1 MEGLQRRRFAC
12 GIVLALLS
20 LAGVT
25 SARGSPDPVAAPVAP
40 PASVRTSFDDTGRI
54 YFSVDTGFHFTLDRG
69 FAGDVEID
77 PPSGVDWDL
86 GGGVGYNITR
96 NWGVELQVLGI
107 DPDLRSA
114 SRGTIREISVL
125 NLVPSVRYR
134 WPIGDGR
141 FMPYVT
147 GGVGLSSVDIHDE
160 ERPFAQA
167 KTSSTTVVG
176 SLSAGFDYF
185 LSENIAAGLDLRYM
199 IHPNQDATVIY
210 ENPHGGGA
218 TRYTDSLNLT
228 SVSLLAHLKF
238 FPGQEAGE
246 DGSGRTFFFA
256 DHGPF
261 DTDELR
267 AYGSGLFGYD
277 FLFDKDGGAGVKFR
291 DKGGDFNLTKGG
303 ALGLNVDGHWG
314 AEIDLLVTPLNVRL
328 ASGGPRFEKLNVF
341 EIIPTLRYRWPFLD
355 GRLVPFVTAGLGASY
370 LMGNDQRPQ
379 VEFQK
384 GRGQVVVYPR
394 YQVDSP
400 AVVGTVGAGVEYF
413 LNHHLSVGLDVP
425 LRFYSAQ
432 DSVLRRSG
440 HPTQTG
446 TANFSGVLALLQLK
460 AYLP

>member
-1 MEGLQRRRFAC
+1 MSRVVVAIL
-12 GIVLALLS
+12 LALL
-20 LAGVT
+20 GVA
-25 SARGSPDPVAAPVAP
+25 SAREGSEGAGEPQAAA
-40 PASVRTSFDDTGRI
+40 ASSAARFDDTGRL
-54 YFSVDTGFHFTLDRG
+54 YFSVDTGFHFTLDHE

-96 NWGVELQVLGI
+96 NWGVELQFQGI

-125 NLVPSVRYR
+125 TFVPAVRYR

-141 FMPYVT
+141 WLPYVT
-147 GGVGLSSVDIHDE
+147 GGVGMSSIDIHDE
-160 ERPFAQA
+160 ERPYAQA

-185 LSENIAAGLDLRYM
+185 LTENVAAGLETRYM

-210 ENPHGGGA
+210 QHPHGGGA
-218 TRYTDSLNLT
+218 TRFTDSLNLT
-228 SVSLLAHLKF
+228 SVSLLAQLKF
-238 FPGQEAGE
+238 FPGQQASA
-246 DGSGRTFFFA
+246 DGTERTFFLA

-267 AYGSGLFGYD
+267 VYLSGLFGYD
-277 FLFDKDGGAGVKFR
+277 FLFDKDGGAGVRFR

-314 AEIDLLVTPLNVRL
+314 GEVELLVTPLNVRL

-341 EIIPTLRYRWPFLD
+341 EIVPTVRYRWPLLE

-394 YQVDSP
+394 YDVDSP
-400 AVVGTVGAGVEYF
+400 SLVGSVGGGVEYF
-413 LNHHLSVGLDVP
+413 LNRHLSVGLDVP
-425 LRFYSAQ
+425 LRFYPAQ
-432 DSVLRRSG
+432 DSVLRRTG

-446 TANFSGVLALLQLK
+446 SANFSGLLALLQIK
-460 AYLP
+460 AYIP

>member
-1 MEGLQRRRFAC
+1 MAWLQHRRPPCR
-12 GIVLALLS
+12 IVVAVFLS
-20 LAGVT
+20 LVGVA
-25 SARGSPDPVAAPVAP
+25 SARESADPVVAPGAAP
-40 PASVRTSFDDTGRI
+40 ASATTSLDDTGRI
-54 YFSVDTGFHFTLDRG
+54 YFSVDTGFHFTLDRQ

-107 DPDLRSA
+107 DPDLHSA

-125 NLVPSVRYR
+125 NVVPAVRYR
-134 WPIGDGR
+134 WPLGDGR
-141 FMPYVT
+141 WMPYVT
-147 GGVGLSSVDIHDE
+147 GGVGISSVDIHDE
-160 ERPFAQA
+160 ERAFDQA

-185 LSENIAAGLDLRYM
+185 LTENIAAGVETRYM

-210 ENPHGGGA
+210 ANSHGGGA
-218 TRYTDSLNLT
+218 TRYTDRLNLT

-238 FPGQEAGE
+238 FPGQQAG
-246 DGSGRTFFFA
+246 DGTDRTFFLA

-267 AYGSGLFGYD
+267 VYGSGLFGYD
-277 FLFDKDGGAGVKFR
+277 FLFDRDGGAGVKIR

-303 ALGLNVDGHWG
+303 ALGVNFDEHWG
-314 AEIDLLVTPLNVRL
+314 AEVVLLVTPFNVRL
-328 ASGGPRFEKLNVF
+328 ASGGPRFQKLNVF
-341 EIIPTLRYRWPFLD
+341 EIVPRLRYRWPFLD
-355 GRLVPFVTAGLGASY
+355 GRLVPFVTAGLGASD
-370 LMGNDQRPQ
+370 LEANDQRPQ

-394 YQVDSP
+394 YTVDSP
-400 AVVGTVGAGVEYF
+400 ALVGSVSAGVEYF
-413 LNHHLSVGLDVP
+413 LNHHLSIGVDVP
-425 LRFYSAQ
+425 LHFYPAQ
-432 DSVLRRSG
+432 DSVLRRTG
-440 HPTQTG
+440 HLTRTG